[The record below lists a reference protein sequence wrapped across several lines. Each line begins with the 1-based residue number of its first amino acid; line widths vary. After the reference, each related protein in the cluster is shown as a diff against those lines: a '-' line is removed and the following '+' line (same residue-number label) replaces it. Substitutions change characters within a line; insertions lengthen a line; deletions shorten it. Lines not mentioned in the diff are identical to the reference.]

1 MEIAVPASRSPRLMV
16 ENAAC
21 VEVGRVLPAD
31 SIGLSAAWIIQIE
44 LQPLFFTALDLHDA
58 AVMHRDFNRAEF
70 QAPQGRTED
79 VHDRI
84 RCRVVGGV
92 KGPGFHD
99 SAECIGDEGLRL
111 FARSFRGQILAM
123 GLSESKE

>member
-1 MEIAVPASRSPRLMV
+1 MELAVPVIRSPRLCV

-21 VEVGRVLPAD
+21 VEVGRFSSAS
-31 SIGLSAAWIIQIE
+31 SIGLAAAWIIQIE
-44 LQPLFFTALDLHDA
+44 LQPLFFPALDLHDA
-58 AVMHRDFNRAEF
+58 AVMHRDFHRAEF
-70 QAPQGRTED
+70 QAPQGRTD
-79 VHDRI
+79 DFRYRV

-99 SAECIGDEGLRL
+99 SAECIGDEELRL

-123 GLSESKE
+123 GLSNSKE